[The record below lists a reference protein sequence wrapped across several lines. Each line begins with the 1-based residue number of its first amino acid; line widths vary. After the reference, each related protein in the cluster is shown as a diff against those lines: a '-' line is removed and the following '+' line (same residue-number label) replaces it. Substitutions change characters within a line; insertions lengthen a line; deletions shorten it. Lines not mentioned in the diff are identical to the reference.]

1 MIQQKSDQIANLLID
16 DIVARKTTQQ
26 IARKHLKDS
35 ITVHRKDKWIKSP
48 MVPDEKKIRLI
59 RQNLQMSAMD
69 DAQLDRLEKF
79 LEKWKQKNVKK
90 SDILRLDPNDIWEKV
105 VHNTGDNLDT
115 AIASLLGVPKQVQV
129 RQVVKIDPELS
140 LLATEL
146 RKQYAEPIKKLV
158 NDFLQLDKDP
168 NLVETIPFY
177 YRFLNQKLYQ
187 KRAKTVLQLPRYTNE
202 IITAYT
208 TGGAKNK
215 EAIISLIAQLE
226 KKNALMG
233 KIPEK
238 IKALNTKM
246 YARLTAKRD
255 DLRDRF
261 GFGSVESVTL
271 ADVFNKI
278 LRLLNG
284 RFNDKTIKTKDQLIA
299 AIQKFKIPQMY
310 NEAMQVL
317 RSTIIDAMKELYTD
331 IQTLK
336 ANPAQKQLLE
346 LLLFGGNGQTPQ
358 QRVQTPPQQ
367 IQKRRQEYEWKRFSN
382 AFTASTKL
390 VLLPQ
395 FSPLFAS

>member
-1 MIQQKSDQIANLLID
+1 
-16 DIVARKTTQQ
+16 
-26 IARKHLKDS
+26 
-35 ITVHRKDKWIKSP
+35 
-48 MVPDEKKIRLI
+48 
-59 RQNLQMSAMD
+59 MSAMD